1 MGILEIHF
9 HDSDFSWTVN
19 PRGSDEKTLSF
30 SSGESSEPPSRTKS
44 ASSGA
49 ASPGSGTGEGS
60 FAGKLWML
68 GALAVFVGA
77 GLGLSKLRNRRRTE
91 SAESEQDTSG
101 RRLSLSRSK

>member
-19 PRGSDEKTLSF
+19 PRGSDEKTFSF
-30 SSGESSEPPSRTKS
+30 GSGESGSSST
-44 ASSGA
+44 SSGSGA
-49 ASPGSGTGEGS
+49 TESGTDDGS

-68 GALAVFVGA
+68 GALAAFVGV
-77 GLGLSKLRNRRRTE
+77 GLGISKLWSRRKTE
-91 SAESEQDTSG
+91 SGTSEQETSG

>member
-19 PRGSDEKTLSF
+19 PRKSDGKTLSF
-30 SSGESSEPPSRTKS
+30 GSGESSSKTKS

-49 ASPGSGTGEGS
+49 SSDSGTGDSS

-68 GALAVFVGA
+68 GALALFVGV
-77 GLGLSKLRNRRRTE
+77 GLGLGKLRSRRETG
-91 SAESEQDTSG
+91 SAESGQESSG